1 MLQGKPDNEME
12 VSGLKNART
21 LDEKQVRFHTVSTLC
36 CMLPPF
42 FIALSGDISVSSAL
56 HRNSLPCKHSRVLF
70 SVPILP
76 GASLMVLTYNGS
88 PVYY

>member
-36 CMLPPF
+36 C
-42 FIALSGDISVSSAL
+42 
-56 HRNSLPCKHSRVLF
+56 
-70 SVPILP
+70 ILP
-76 GASLMVLTYNGS
+76 TVFHRFMWRHFRQFRITQELFTLQTFQGTFLS
-88 PVYY
+88 PDSPRRLAYGLNL